1 MPLKV
6 TVCGLP
12 SALSVMESVPFRLP
26 EALGVKV
33 TLMMQLAPDA
43 KLDPQLSLSP
53 KFEVASTLV
62 MLSVTVP

>member
-1 MPLKV
+1 
-6 TVCGLP
+6 
-12 SALSVMESVPFRLP
+12 MESVPFRLP